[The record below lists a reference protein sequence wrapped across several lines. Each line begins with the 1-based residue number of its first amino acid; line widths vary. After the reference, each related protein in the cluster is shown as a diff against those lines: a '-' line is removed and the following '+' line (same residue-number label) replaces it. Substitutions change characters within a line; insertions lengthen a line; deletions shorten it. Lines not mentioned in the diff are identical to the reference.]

1 MDPRAHLTA
10 CLAYTTSSR
19 PMRDSAS
26 NKVAFTRV
34 TPQIALQPPHT
45 DVLMYTHAPT
55 HLYTHMHTRKYKRKI
70 SVTTHSKTLENN
82 RKPRNRNRQQ
92 NTESM
97 LNSQADI
104 T

>member
-1 MDPRAHLTA
+1 MNPLAHLTA
-10 CLAYTTSSR
+10 CLAYTVSSR

-26 NKVAFTRV
+26 NKVAFTRM

-45 DVLMYTHAPT
+45 DALMYTHAPT
-55 HLYTHMHTRKYKRKI
+55 HLYTHMHAQKYKRKI
-70 SVTTHSKTLENN
+70 SVTTHSRTLENI
-82 RKPRNRNRQQ
+82 RKHRNRNRQQ

-97 LNSQADI
+97 SNSQADI